1 MNGPE
6 ATAMAE
12 MKYCKKKRSSLKQKY
27 TFRYNTHMCMG

>member
-12 MKYCKKKRSSLKQKY
+12 KKMKYCKKVKFKAKI
-27 TFRYNTHMCMG
+27 RYNTYIYISD